1 MVSERPVLATGS
13 LGDFVLTLAEEPALF
28 LPQWSEKILREV
40 RRTQFEKL
48 GWPEHLAD
56 FWQKQCREC
65 FPEAM
70 VADYS
75 DRLSMPEIISSQA
88 ANIAPFRLRATS
100 ASVTISALGTA
111 CERI

>member
-1 MVSERPVLATGS
+1 MPVLATGS

-28 LPQWSEKILREV
+28 LPQWSEEILREV

-70 VADYS
+70 VEDYERSAEYARNHFVAGREHRTVSVES
-75 DRLSMPEIISSQA
+75 DFSQCD
-88 ANIAPFRLRATS
+88 N
-100 ASVTISALGTA
+100 
-111 CERI
+111 